1 MLFFIWIQ
9 FCMKAFRTFDN
20 EKVYVFH
27 IYLHI
32 PYNSWWTTTWNIKQ
46 HQQKM
51 TIMRKILFLFC
62 LDYLRLEL
70 LVILIKDESGSS
82 FSTKFW
88 FFYARYARYW
98 TQHNIYQL
106 ALIILKPSKQV
117 LVKPEMYMLFRF
129 NAGPL
134 SCRAKFFYKDYAFL
148 YKKIMFGARISVK
161 CAHFNMNC
169 GYLNWIEMNFF

>member
-1 MLFFIWIQ
+1 
-9 FCMKAFRTFDN
+9 MKAFRTFDN

-106 ALIILKPSKQV
+106 ALIILKPSKLTFSLWECSSLNV
-117 LVKPEMYMLFRF
+117 IGISYE
-129 NAGPL
+129 L
-134 SCRAKFFYKDYAFL
+134 SKVALTFGCAKESKNLKRYL
-148 YKKIMFGARISVK
+148 IIMTWRGI
-161 CAHFNMNC
+161 
-169 GYLNWIEMNFF
+169 